1 MIFFAPKTES
11 SMVTATKENQFDF
24 QELEQYLI
32 GIGFG
37 WLVMIFEH
45 SRMMLQ
51 SIKTWTKLFITQ
63 IADVIVMF
71 IFMYIVQFPTF
82 IA

>member
-51 SIKTWTKLFITQ
+51 SIKT
-63 IADVIVMF
+63 
-71 IFMYIVQFPTF
+71 
-82 IA
+82 